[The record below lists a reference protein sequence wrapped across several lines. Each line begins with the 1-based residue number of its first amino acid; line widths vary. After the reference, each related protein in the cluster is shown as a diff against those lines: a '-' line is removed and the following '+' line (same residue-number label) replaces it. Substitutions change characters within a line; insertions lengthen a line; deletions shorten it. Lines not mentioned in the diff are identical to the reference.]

1 MPKSHSH
8 GSGGHS
14 SKNKDGVVGGEMT
27 FTGSDLM
34 KKRLLQRKSTKEGV
48 AEIGVVGSG
57 E

>member
-14 SKNKDGVVGGEMT
+14 SKNKDGVPGEMT
-27 FTGSDLM
+27 FAGSDLM
-34 KKRLLQRKSTKEGV
+34 KKRLMQRKSTNTHTELG
-48 AEIGVVGSG
+48 ASGSG